1 MQVLHFILCK
11 SYVGFMSLF
20 YVGKRQSYAG
30 FMCGFMQVLCG
41 SYVSVLCGFY
51 AGHIKKDF
59 FFRSS
64 YAGLMGVL
72 NYTLYII
79 FIFFAGARIR
89 PHDRWE
95 GRQVREHDHYCART
109 TQTLTSWSVVKR

>member
-1 MQVLHFILCK
+1 M
-11 SYVGFMSLF
+11 
-20 YVGKRQSYAG
+20 GKRQSYAG

-72 NYTLYII
+72 NCTLYIY
-79 FIFFAGARIR
+79 IFFLPELGFDHTTAGKEDKLENTTTIAHAQHKHLPR
-89 PHDRWE
+89 
-95 GRQVREHDHYCART
+95 GR
-109 TQTLTSWSVVKR
+109 S